1 MRWLKSHAS
10 GFGAWSE
17 AARMAPNS
25 EGAERVFSLLKIL
38 FGSNQDA
45 TLSDYISGSIIL
57 RYSNTKLANEACK

>member
-1 MRWLKSHAS
+1 
-10 GFGAWSE
+10 
-17 AARMAPNS
+17 
-25 EGAERVFSLLKIL
+25 LLKIL